1 MAFAKLYHS
10 KNSKNQ
16 VFYYVRYYLPGQ
28 SSKDEKRF
36 TIGPVPNRR
45 AKEITERIRAMVI
58 QGIDP
63 NDFFKEQTRKN
74 EESPRLKLL
83 DLTEA
88 YLKYCAISNRPNTI
102 EIKQQA
108 FKKLKSHLGNPPV
121 ENVTPEKIEAWMAS
135 QKISKTTTNMYLRA
149 IKAMFNW
156 AYKRNMITVNP
167 FLNAEIK
174 PFKVADSDPEDYFS
188 LEEVEL
194 ILNTLKKKDGMLWRL
209 VYLALE
215 TGGRISE
222 LLALTGD
229 DIDMKNWQVFF
240 RGVST
245 KTGQRRF
252 VPLRPQAV
260 EIIRKWKLEADD
272 KVFQYRDRNE
282 ASTDFRR
289 FLQKLNLWKAYS
301 GTRSFHTLR
310 HTYASHLL
318 MSGVNI
324 FIVSRW
330 LGHSSVK
337 VTKKNYGHLIPNSVE
352 VELPWN
358 PD

>member
-1 MAFAKLYHS
+1 
-10 KNSKNQ
+10 
-16 VFYYVRYYLPGQ
+16 
-28 SSKDEKRF
+28 
-36 TIGPVPNRR
+36 
-45 AKEITERIRAMVI
+45 
-58 QGIDP
+58 
-63 NDFFKEQTRKN
+63 
-74 EESPRLKLL
+74 
-83 DLTEA
+83 
-88 YLKYCAISNRPNTI
+88 
-102 EIKQQA
+102 
-108 FKKLKSHLGNPPV
+108 
-121 ENVTPEKIEAWMAS
+121 
-135 QKISKTTTNMYLRA
+135 MYLRA

-156 AYKRNMITVNP
+156 AYKRNMSTVNP

-174 PFKVADSDPEDYFS
+174 PFKVAETDPEDYFS

-194 ILNTLKKKDGMLWRL
+194 ILNTLKKKDEMLWRL

-229 DIDMKNWQVFF
+229 DIDMKNGQVFF

-252 VPLRPQAV
+252 VPLRLQAV
-260 EIIRKWKLEADD
+260 GIIRKWKLKAND

-282 ASTDFRR
+282 ASADFRR
-289 FLQKLNLWKAYS
+289 LLLKLNQWKTNS

-330 LGHSSVK
+330 MGHSSVK
-337 VTKKNYGHLIPNSVE
+337 VTEKNYGHLIPNSVE
-352 VELPWN
+352 VKLPWSC
-358 PD
+358 